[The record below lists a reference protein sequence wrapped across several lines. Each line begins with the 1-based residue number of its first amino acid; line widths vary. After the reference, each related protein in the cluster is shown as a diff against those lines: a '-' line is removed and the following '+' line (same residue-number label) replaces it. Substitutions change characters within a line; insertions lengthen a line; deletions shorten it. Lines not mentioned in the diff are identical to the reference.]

1 MPRFR
6 LNYPFN
12 RESRAVS
19 EELHSTISE
28 CYACPVS
35 HIHSHP
41 MTRNPVHINLSEIM
55 WPCNSQTTLTWELLA
70 ILAENSVTYFCF
82 HRALEIQHKWKV
94 HALSFWLC
102 PWLTTALQCYLIFKS
117 LSSHFISTLDT
128 LWNDITSLSMSYNR
142 VWHHLPYGWIQKLF
156 AHIPEQIFPGA
167 QMHLIY

>member
-1 MPRFR
+1 MPHFR

-12 RESRAVS
+12 RESWAVS

-28 CYACPVS
+28 SYACPVS

-55 WPCNSQTTLTWELLA
+55 WPCNSQTTLTWRA
-70 ILAENSVTYFCF
+70 I
-82 HRALEIQHKWKV
+82 
-94 HALSFWLC
+94 
-102 PWLTTALQCYLIFKS
+102 
-117 LSSHFISTLDT
+117 SHFGRELSHLFLFSSSPWNPTQVESPRSVFLTLSLINNCSAVLFDIQIT
-128 LWNDITSLSMSYNR
+128 LFPLYFHSRHSLEWYYLTFNEHNR
-142 VWHHLPYGWIQKLF
+142 VWHHLLYGWIQKLF